1 MLVEFD
7 KLRRDYQEHQ
17 NEIHAKLVVIMGD
30 RLTVHCRS
38 LQVRVYYHI
47 ARYAIFTLDLK
58 ELKWDVPPTKT
69 PNAYMELLVKE
80 TVTLHKV
87 LSKYLATPAVEV
99 RHPD

>member
-38 LQVRVYYHI
+38 LQVRQFYDIRCIGFTRSRCGALYT
-47 ARYAIFTLDLK
+47 FTLS
-58 ELKWDVPPTKT
+58 
-69 PNAYMELLVKE
+69 Y
-80 TVTLHKV
+80 
-87 LSKYLATPAVEV
+87 
-99 RHPD
+99 